1 MGLQIARGSPGSQ
14 LGLNPVCVEFWFEPS
29 VFILGA
35 GATLNMNFTEDCK
48 RAQWKYTMSQRPTL
62 KMVTCTHFP
71 LAKEKHMAKPNI
83 SEIRQ

>member
-1 MGLQIARGSPGSQ
+1 MKNKLKILVTYNSKYVFFLLTDLQIARDSPGIQ

-48 RAQWKYTMSQRPTL
+48 RTQWK
-62 KMVTCTHFP
+62 
-71 LAKEKHMAKPNI
+71 
-83 SEIRQ
+83 